1 MFNNVSLSGRIAKEI
16 KVFENEKNRVGV
28 FTLAVQRPF
37 KNKEDEYETDFIRIV
52 VFNYNVEILEKYTD
66 KGSLIGVEGRVQ
78 TSSYV
83 NKDGEKVYT
92 TEIVGKRI
100 ILLETKEQR
109 EKRKGNKELE
119 KVDSYSED
127 ENDSYEN
134 YLSNIQDD
142 DLPF

>member
-1 MFNNVSLSGRIAKEI
+1 MKF
-16 KVFENEKNRVGV
+16 FENEKNRVGV

-119 KVDSYSED
+119 KIDSYSED
-127 ENDSYEN
+127 ENDSYDN
-134 YLSNIQDD
+134 YLSNIQND

>member
-16 KVFENEKNRVGV
+16 RVFENEKNRVGV

>member
-119 KVDSYSED
+119 KVDGYSED
-127 ENDSYEN
+127 ENDSYDN
-134 YLSNIQDD
+134 YLANIQDD

>member
-1 MFNNVSLSGRIAKEI
+1 MFNNFSLSGRIAKEI
-16 KVFENEKNRVGV
+16 RVFENEKNRVGV

-109 EKRKGNKELE
+109 EKRKENKELE

-127 ENDSYEN
+127 ENDSYDN
-134 YLSNIQDD
+134 YLTNIQDD

>member
-16 KVFENEKNRVGV
+16 RVFENEKNRVGV

-109 EKRKGNKELE
+109 EKRKENKELE

-127 ENDSYEN
+127 ENDSYDN
-134 YLSNIQDD
+134 YLANIQDD